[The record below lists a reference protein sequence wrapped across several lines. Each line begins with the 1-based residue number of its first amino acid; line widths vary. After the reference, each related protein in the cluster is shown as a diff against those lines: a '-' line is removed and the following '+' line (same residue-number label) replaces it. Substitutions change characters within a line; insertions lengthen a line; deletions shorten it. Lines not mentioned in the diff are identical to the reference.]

1 MFRKI
6 LLSSVALVAVS
17 GTAFAADLPSRSAPP
32 VYLPPPPVFS
42 WTGVYVGGQV
52 GYQFGTM
59 SNTLFNNPPAGVSV
73 PLATLNTNGVVG
85 GAHLGILAQTGIFV
99 YGIEGDVEGAST
111 KGSGTGFG
119 GLISVSEREDVES
132 SFRLRAGL
140 AFDRALVYATGGLAI
155 ADFHNTYSSILGTDS
170 DGHTRFG
177 WTVGGGV
184 AYAITNQVAVRV
196 EYRYSDYGSTND
208 VLANS
213 SGGLLQSRVHE
224 TDNAV
229 RVGISY
235 NFSIPTPPPAPV
247 VAKY

>member
-6 LLSSVALVAVS
+6 LLSSVAFVAVS

-32 VYLPPPPVFS
+32 VYLAPPPVFS

-52 GYQFGTM
+52 GYQFGSM
-59 SNTLFNNPPAGVSV
+59 SNTLSANPPTGVSA
-73 PLATLNTNGVVG
+73 PLATFNTNGVVG

-111 KGSGTGFG
+111 KGSGSSFG
-119 GLISVSEREDVES
+119 GLINVSEREDVES
-132 SFRLRAGL
+132 SFRLRGGV
-140 AFDRALVYATGGLAI
+140 AFDRALIYATGGLAI
-155 ADFHNTYSSILGTDS
+155 ADFHNTYTSVLGTDS

-184 AYAITNQVAVRV
+184 AYAITNSVSARV

-213 SGGLLQSRVHE
+213 TAGVFQSRVHE

-229 RVGISY
+229 RVGVSY
-235 NFSIPTPPPAPV
+235 NFSVPTPPPTPV